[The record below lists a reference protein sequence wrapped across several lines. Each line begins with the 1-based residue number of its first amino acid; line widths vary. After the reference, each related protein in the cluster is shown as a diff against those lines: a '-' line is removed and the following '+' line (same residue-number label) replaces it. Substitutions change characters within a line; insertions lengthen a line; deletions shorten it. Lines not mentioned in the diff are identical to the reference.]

1 MRILIVE
8 DDPRIHQS
16 VAEDLRRQHH
26 TVEVVEDGRAGLDFA
41 RTDVYDVVLLDILLP
56 GLDGIE
62 LCRRLRSERSRA
74 FILMITSRA
83 DVRDKVRALDAG
95 ADDYIV
101 KPFDLNEVSARIRAV
116 SRRQGQVRQPVL
128 ERGMLRLDPSRR
140 LVTYGEVPVPLTGT
154 EYTIL
159 ETLMYSPLQI
169 FSRRLL
175 HEKVTTFN
183 DDVGRDSIKTH
194 ITNLRRKL
202 RTVGAL
208 ADPIE
213 NVYGMGYRLADLG
226 S

>member
-16 VAEDLRRQHH
+16 MVEDLRRQHH
-26 TVEVVEDGRAGLDFA
+26 AVEVVEDGRAGLDFA

-56 GLDGIE
+56 GLDGLEI
-62 LCRRLRSERSRA
+62 CRRLRATRSKA
-74 FILMITSRA
+74 FILIVTSRD

-101 KPFDLNEVSARIRAV
+101 KPFDLAELAARIRAV
-116 SRRQGQVRQPVL
+116 SRRQGHVRQPIL
-128 ERGMLRLDPSRR
+128 ERGRLRLDPSRR
-140 LVTYGEVPVPLTGT
+140 LVTYEDRPVPLTGT

-159 ETLMYSPLQI
+159 ETLMYSPLQV

-175 HEKVTTFN
+175 REKVTTFN
-183 DDVGRDSIKTH
+183 DDAGRDSIKTH

-202 RTVGAL
+202 RTVGA
-208 ADPIE
+208 AVDPIE
-213 NVYGMGYRLADLG
+213 NVYGMGYRLADL
-226 S
+226 SS